1 MKLNSKIK
9 EVLDLL
15 EPDFEILERGKQR
28 QGAIGKNKHTDYLPL
43 VINGVPVAEREMY
56 CQHGKDYCQYNHRER
71 FYDKRKM
78 LFEQIFGLISTF
90 RGKSDAQLTVGV
102 NLGAGFGPS
111 ILGLKQLVFEDKEP
125 WLQER
130 LSKEK
135 ISQLSPEDLEDVSV
149 KGLMPRALEYTDYF
163 KKTLGYKA
171 RVCIYPDI
179 LWGPFSLAHLIRGDD
194 IFTDLYDDPGFVHHL
209 MEISTLLYI
218 RGVATLKKAIGEPRE
233 ECYHN
238 GFYMSNNGVWSN
250 EDTAV
255 LLSPSQL
262 EKFVLPYLRKAY
274 KPFGGAVIHF
284 CGRADHLLEPLLEL
298 PEIKGINLG
307 EPDWQKLSYEE
318 IMKKLLNKGKT
329 YYGSWP
335 KKEEE
340 NTKSYFKRMLTP
352 LKGEKRGL
360 VLAYSLTKE
369 EQKNPQAVMEL
380 WHSLQEQ

>member
-1 MKLNSKIK
+1 MKLNSKVE

-15 EPDFEILERGKQR
+15 EPNFETLEKGKQR
-28 QGAIGKNKHTDYLPL
+28 QGAVGKNKRTDYLPL
-43 VINGVPVAEREMY
+43 IINGVLVPERERY
-56 CQHGKDYCQYNHRER
+56 CQHDKDYCQYNHRER
-71 FYDKRKM
+71 FYDKQKM

-90 RGKSDAQLTVGV
+90 RGKSDAQLTASV
-102 NLGAGFGPS
+102 NLGAGFAPS
-111 ILGLKQLVFEDKEP
+111 ILGLKQLVFEDKDP

-135 ISQLSPEDLEDVSV
+135 ISQLSPEDLEDVSA
-149 KGLMPRALEYTDYF
+149 KGLMPRALEYIDYF
-163 KKTLGYKA
+163 KKALGYKA
-171 RVCIYPDI
+171 LICIYPDI

-194 IFTDLYDDPGFVHHL
+194 IFIDLYDDSDFVHHL
-209 MEISTLLYI
+209 MEISTSLYI
-218 RGVATLKKAIGEPRE
+218 KSATALKKVIGESTE

-238 GFYMSNNGVWSN
+238 GFYVSNSGVWSN

-262 EKFVLPYLRKAY
+262 EKFVFPYWRRAY
-274 KPFGGAVIHF
+274 RPFGGAVVHF
-284 CGRADHLLEPLLEL
+284 CGRADYLLEPLLEL

-307 EPDWQKLSYEE
+307 EPHLQKLSYRE

-335 KKEEE
+335 KKEGE
-340 NTKSYFKRMLTP
+340 NTESYFKRMLEP
-352 LKGEKRGL
+352 LEGEKGSL
-360 VLAYSLTKE
+360 ILAYNLTEE

-380 WHSLQEQ
+380 WHSLQE